1 MSNIFPSIYKKMK
14 TLRQIIK
21 ENLLVEKRITQVNS
35 SLEVLFVFD
44 VNRTT
49 HAFDRDTRDDI
60 EGYNVRP
67 IVNEEIREIISTV
80 KQQISEK
87 IVTRE
92 IVPEEDFVVKSLK
105 WELAMAITPVHMGG
119 TYWQLIIKTVFRES
133 RFNPFRVGINQLVI
147 YSDI

>member
-1 MSNIFPSIYKKMK
+1 MK

-21 ENLLVEKRITQVNS
+21 ENLLVEKKITQVNS

-44 VNRTT
+44 VNRTP

-80 KQQISEK
+80 KKQISEK

-92 IVPEEDFVVKSLK
+92 IVPEEVFIKSLK
-105 WELAMAITPVHMGG
+105 WELAMAIIPVHMGG

-133 RFNPFRVGINQLVI
+133 NHNPFRVGKNQLVI

>member
-14 TLRQIIK
+14 TLREIIK

-44 VNRTT
+44 VNRTS

-80 KQQISEK
+80 KKQISEK

-92 IVPEEDFVVKSLK
+92 IVPEEVFIVKSLK
-105 WELAMAITPVHMGG
+105 WELAMAIIPVHMGG

-133 RFNPFRVGINQLVI
+133 NHNPFRVGKDQLVI